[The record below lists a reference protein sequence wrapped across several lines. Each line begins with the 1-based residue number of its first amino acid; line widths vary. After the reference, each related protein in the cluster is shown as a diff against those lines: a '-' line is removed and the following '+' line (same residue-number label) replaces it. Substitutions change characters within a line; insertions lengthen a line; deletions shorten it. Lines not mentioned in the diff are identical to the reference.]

1 MDLLITICARAGSKG
16 IPGKNIKLLNGI
28 PLIAYTINIAQ
39 KFASGKRAKIAISTD
54 SIEILNVASKF
65 GVNTNYIRPS
75 ELATDHVG
83 KIDVI
88 NDLLKYEEKQFN
100 CKYNNIL
107 DLDITSPI
115 RCLSDLQQAFD
126 LFSKNPNSLNL
137 FSVNPSNRNPYFNMV
152 EKKQNGY
159 FNLIINN
166 GNYFT
171 RQGSPKTYDL
181 NASFY
186 FYKRNFFEN
195 NFKTVFTDRSMIFEM
210 NHVCFDLDHNIDF
223 TFLEFLLS
231 IKYFD
236 FDLW

>member
-1 MDLLITICARAGSKG
+1 
-16 IPGKNIKLLNGI
+16 
-28 PLIAYTINIAQ
+28 
-39 KFASGKRAKIAISTD
+39 
-54 SIEILNVASKF
+54 
-65 GVNTNYIRPS
+65 
-75 ELATDHVG
+75 
-83 KIDVI
+83 
-88 NDLLKYEEKQFN
+88 
-100 CKYNNIL
+100 
-107 DLDITSPI
+107 
-115 RCLSDLQQAFD
+115 
-126 LFSKNPNSLNL
+126 
-137 FSVNPSNRNPYFNMV
+137 MV

-186 FYKRNFFEN
+186 FYKRIFFEN

-236 FDLW
+236 FELW

>member
-1 MDLLITICARAGSKG
+1 MITICARGGSKG

-28 PLIAYTINIAQ
+28 PLIAYTINIAK

-88 NDLLKYEEKQFN
+88 NDLLKYEEKNLN
-100 CKYNNIL
+100 CKYKNIL

-115 RCLSDLQQAFD
+115 RCLSDLQKAFD
-126 LFSKNPNSLNL
+126 LFSKNHNSLNL

-159 FNLIINN
+159 YNLIINN

-186 FYKRNFFEN
+186 FYKRIFFEN

-236 FDLW
+236 FELW